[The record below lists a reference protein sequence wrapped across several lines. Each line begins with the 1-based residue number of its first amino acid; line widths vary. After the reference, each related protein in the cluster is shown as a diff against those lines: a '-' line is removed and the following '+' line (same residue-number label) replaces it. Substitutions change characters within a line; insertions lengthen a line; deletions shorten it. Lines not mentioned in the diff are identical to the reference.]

1 MAKYKNKDGI
11 SLNHTGNDSHSVLV
25 REVVGEAI
33 KICSQFRWDDG
44 SSMRWA
50 LQRTKDFLEENF
62 DIEKVKEQEK
72 QEYEIDDGK
81 EEEKD

>member
-1 MAKYKNKDGI
+1 MAKYKNKNGI
-11 SLNHTGNDSHSVLV
+11 ELSITGNDSASVLI
-25 REVVGEAI
+25 REVVGEAV
-33 KICSQFRWDDG
+33 KICSQYNWHDK

-62 DIEKVKEQEK
+62 S
-72 QEYEIDDGK
+72 IDNGK